1 MYIAPSPTD
10 TQIYGMHN
18 IQHTKMLTLSA
29 FDFEKTEKKK
39 KNKTNVCNVHV
50 SSVVDSC
57 PHSDIAMILLSSPC
71 VSESC
76 YGAVWDMNR
85 SPPSSVGRAQGP

>member
-29 FDFEKTEKKK
+29 FDFEKKQNKKQK
-39 KNKTNVCNVHV
+39 KNNNMYAMFM
-50 SSVVDSC
+50 C
-57 PHSDIAMILLSSPC
+57 PLLLT
-71 VSESC
+71 
-76 YGAVWDMNR
+76 AVPIR
-85 SPPSSVGRAQGP
+85 TSR